1 MLGMIWR
8 LWFHSDCWEWL
19 GSCGFPLNVE
29 NGLEAVVSFK
39 YWIWFGDGRFTFIVG
54 NGLEAVVSPSV
65 LGMVWRLW
73 FHSQCWEW
81 FGGCG
86 FILNVGNGLE
96 AVVSL

>member
-1 MLGMIWR
+1 MVWR
-8 LWFHSDCWEWL
+8 LWFHSKCWKWF
-19 GSCGFPLNVE
+19 GGCGITLNFR